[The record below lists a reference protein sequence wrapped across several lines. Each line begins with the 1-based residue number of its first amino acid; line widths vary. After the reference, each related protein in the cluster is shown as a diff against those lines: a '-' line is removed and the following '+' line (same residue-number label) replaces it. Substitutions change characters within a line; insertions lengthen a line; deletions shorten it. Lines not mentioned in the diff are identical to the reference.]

1 MSIKAES
8 KLSRTIRCLAAVEK
22 IWILSNLSNDE
33 SLSFELFQYYS
44 RNNDLST
51 LKLTEEDTERLYGE
65 IDEDEDK
72 TISKGEM
79 VIFFEVLLA
88 YEQNPNY
95 EKLLENLRSKVLNL
109 HSEKALDRLKY
120 EISSKMLLTPAVK
133 KNPLKTKAI
142 SNFFLR

>member
-1 MSIKAES
+1 M
-8 KLSRTIRCLAAVEK
+8 
-22 IWILSNLSNDE
+22 
-33 SLSFELFQYYS
+33 
-44 RNNDLST
+44 ST